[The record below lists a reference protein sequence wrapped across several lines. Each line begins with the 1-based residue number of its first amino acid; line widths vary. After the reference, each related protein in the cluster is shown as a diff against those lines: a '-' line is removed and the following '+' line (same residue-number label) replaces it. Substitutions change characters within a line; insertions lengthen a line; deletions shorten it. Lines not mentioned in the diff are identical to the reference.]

1 MALSDLLVE
10 RAMKLSSV
18 NWIANNVTHIETT
31 SPEMKNMNQNYL
43 FFLFFT
49 KCDLAK
55 FWKLFFAIFH
65 ETRFQRNSSCISGF
79 IFFDQV
85 LRIPFRKT
93 RFSRKNS
100 ESTIYFFFFQALAA
114 FKNSENR
121 CLQFFIWKSWF
132 AIFHVKTVA
141 CDFSYE
147 NGCLRFFIKHGFAKY
162 LL

>member
-1 MALSDLLVE
+1 
-10 RAMKLSSV
+10 MKLSSV

-49 KCDLAK
+49 KCDLQK

-100 ESTIYFFFFQALAA
+100 ESTFSILFSKRSLPLKIQKIVVCDFSY
-114 FKNSENR
+114 ENR
-121 CLQFFIWKSWF
+121 CLRWKSLF
-132 AIFHVKTVA
+132 AIFHVKTVV

-147 NGCLRFFIKHGFAKY
+147 NRCLRFLIKHGFAKY